1 MIPWVM
7 SSQFNE
13 PSFASLSGARVV
25 RIATNPEFG
34 GMGYGARAL
43 QALDAYYSGQYM
55 NLDEVDKPKPSYPS
69 SAAIPDGADLHNET
83 LKVRGA
89 MEMPP
94 LLQRL
99 SERKPEKL
107 DWLGVSYG
115 ITSQLLRFWKR
126 AGYVPLYVR
135 QTPNELTGEYTCV
148 MVRGLST
155 VPNEELGWLGDFA
168 IDFRQRF
175 LSLLSYQFREFT
187 SAMALSILEAVDVGV
202 RKADGSGMSKV
213 LTTTELAMNFSPY
226 DIKRLESYANN
237 MVDYHAI
244 LDMLPTLA
252 RLYFQNHLGISAS
265 LASSDDHEEQQSGE
279 AVQGLMLNNVVQRSI
294 LLSMGLQRKTVE
306 DISAELTP
314 LPVSQILALFVKIVR
329 KFTTRLQDIQKA
341 GVVAT
346 GDVPPL
352 NATARIGGG
361 GLQQSIEEELDEA
374 GEAALREDEE
384 RREQQR
390 EAIGSLDLRKFAID
404 DTSMDWSAAEAQ
416 VKRGDRKSVV

>member
-1 MIPWVM
+1 
-7 SSQFNE
+7 
-13 PSFASLSGARVV
+13 
-25 RIATNPEFG
+25 
-34 GMGYGARAL
+34 
-43 QALDAYYSGQYM
+43 
-55 NLDEVDKPKPSYPS
+55 
-69 SAAIPDGADLHNET
+69 
-83 LKVRGA
+83 
-89 MEMPP
+89 
-94 LLQRL
+94 
-99 SERKPEKL
+99 
-107 DWLGVSYG
+107 
-115 ITSQLLRFWKR
+115 
-126 AGYVPLYVR
+126 
-135 QTPNELTGEYTCV
+135 
-148 MVRGLST
+148 
-155 VPNEELGWLGDFA
+155 
-168 IDFRQRF
+168 
-175 LSLLSYQFREFT
+175 
-187 SAMALSILEAVDVGV
+187 
-202 RKADGSGMSKV
+202 
-213 LTTTELAMNFSPY
+213 MNFSPY

-306 DISAELTP
+306 DISVSSSCNHDSIVALTPTCLQAELTP

-390 EAIGSLDLRKFAID
+390 EAIGSLDLRK
-404 DTSMDWSAAEAQ
+404 
-416 VKRGDRKSVV
+416 